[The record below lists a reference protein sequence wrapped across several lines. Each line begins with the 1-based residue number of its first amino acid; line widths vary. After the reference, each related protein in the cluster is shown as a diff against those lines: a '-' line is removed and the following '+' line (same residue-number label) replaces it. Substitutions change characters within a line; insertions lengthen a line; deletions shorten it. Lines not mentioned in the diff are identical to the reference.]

1 MPTYSRITIAV
12 SPDEDKRIKAE
23 AKAEGVSISSYCRDC
38 ILSNSQKQEQQDDDK
53 IDRVPLEVR
62 LDELTKKVQAMEEQN
77 TQLYSVIAEYIT
89 RTDEQIYEQSHFVA
103 RFIEEFLIMDVGE
116 EEAEIKLRNCEKEAK
131 RDLER
136 YKAAMME
143 GD

>member
-1 MPTYSRITIAV
+1 MIKKNTLTISISAK
-12 SPDEDKRIKAE
+12 DEAEIKRKAE
-23 AKAEGVSISSYCRDC
+23 ALGKSTSAYVREKVLDDSSAVESRDV
-38 ILSNSQKQEQQDDDK
+38 DK
-53 IDRVPLEVR
+53 VDRVPLEVR
-62 LDELTKKVQAMEEQN
+62 LDELTKKVQEMEDKN

-89 RTDEQIYEQSHFVA
+89 RTDEQLYEQSHFVA